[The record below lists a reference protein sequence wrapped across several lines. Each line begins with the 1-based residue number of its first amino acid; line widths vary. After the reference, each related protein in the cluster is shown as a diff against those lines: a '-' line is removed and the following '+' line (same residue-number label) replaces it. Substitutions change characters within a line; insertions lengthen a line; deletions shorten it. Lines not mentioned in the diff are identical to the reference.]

1 MQKPTPTTYL
11 AYFEKYVNL
20 VPEQDLFEAF
30 ANQFP
35 ILKSFL
41 AAVPSN
47 KQEYAYADSKWTMK
61 EMLLHMI
68 DTERIFSYRALCI
81 ARGEQGCLLGFNEN
95 RYAENSNANSR
106 SWQSLVDEFL
116 IHIFSISW
124 FKEGLMN
131 LSRGVEIYKIGL
143 WSQIFD
149 KYYEN
154 YILLGHFYHHKKVA
168 EEKYL

>member
-11 AYFEKYVNL
+11 AYFEQYVNL

-116 IHIFSISW
+116 IVRQSTEHLFKSFRKEALEKKGTANDNPLTVISA
-124 FKEGLMN
+124 G
-131 LSRGVEIYKIGL
+131 
-143 WSQIFD
+143 
-149 KYYEN
+149 

>member
-1 MQKPTPTTYL
+1 MQKPSPTTYL
-11 AYFEKYVNL
+11 DYFEQYVNL

-81 ARGEQGCLLGFNEN
+81 ARGEQGCLLGFDEN

-106 SWQSLVDEFL
+106 SWQNLMDEFL
-116 IHIFSISW
+116 IVRQSTEHLFKSFTKEALEKKGTANDNPLTVISA
-124 FKEGLMN
+124 G
-131 LSRGVEIYKIGL
+131 
-143 WSQIFD
+143 
-149 KYYEN
+149 

>member
-1 MQKPTPTTYL
+1 MQKPSPTTYL
-11 AYFEKYVNL
+11 AYFERYVNL

-81 ARGEQGCLLGFNEN
+81 ARGEQGCLLWFNEN
-95 RYAENSNANSR
+95 SSVEDKNVKIEKVFKHCLKIYPERFFDILYKNA
-106 SWQSLVDEFL
+106 D
-116 IHIFSISW
+116 IF
-124 FKEGLMN
+124 
-131 LSRGVEIYKIGL
+131 
-143 WSQIFD
+143 
-149 KYYEN
+149 
-154 YILLGHFYHHKKVA
+154 KKDS
-168 EEKYL
+168 ET

>member
-41 AAVPSN
+41 TTVPTN

-68 DTERIFSYRALCI
+68 DTERIFSYRAL
-81 ARGEQGCLLGFNEN
+81 RF
-95 RYAENSNANSR
+95 SR
-106 SWQSLVDEFL
+106 
-116 IHIFSISW
+116 
-124 FKEGLMN
+124 N
-131 LSRGVEIYKIGL
+131 YK
-143 WSQIFD
+143 
-149 KYYEN
+149 N
-154 YILLGHFYHHKKVA
+154 
-168 EEKYL
+168 

>member
-1 MQKPTPTTYL
+1 MQKPSPTTYL
-11 AYFEKYVNL
+11 AYFERYVNL

-47 KQEYAYADSKWTMK
+47 KQEYAYADSKWTLK

-81 ARGEQGCLLGFNEN
+81 ARGEQGCLLGFDEN

-116 IHIFSISW
+116 IVRQSTGHLFKSFTKDALEKKGTANDNPLNVISA
-124 FKEGLMN
+124 G
-131 LSRGVEIYKIGL
+131 
-143 WSQIFD
+143 
-149 KYYEN
+149 
-154 YILLGHFYHHKKVA
+154 YILLGHFYHHKKIA

>member
-1 MQKPTPTTYL
+1 MQKPSPTTYL
-11 AYFEKYVNL
+11 AYFERYVNL

-35 ILKSFL
+35 TLKSFL
-41 AAVPSN
+41 TTVPTN

-81 ARGEQGCLLGFNEN
+81 ARGELGCLLGFDEN
-95 RYAENSNANSR
+95 GYAESSNANSR

-116 IHIFSISW
+116 IVRQSTEHLFKSFTKEALEKKGTANDNPLTVISA
-124 FKEGLMN
+124 G
-131 LSRGVEIYKIGL
+131 
-143 WSQIFD
+143 
-149 KYYEN
+149 